1 MQMRSNFARR
11 LAGAL
16 TVAGAV
22 ALVGVVRAEEPK
34 LETYVEGLSNPTG
47 LAFQPE
53 TGTLFVADSGA
64 SKIVRIVDGK
74 AQDAIVGFG
83 EDIYGKGPKYV
94 IGPLGLQFLD
104 KKTLVVGGGGF
115 PDQNDKLYV
124 FELPDEMTEP
134 LKADQ
139 AKETFALAQEGE
151 VPPEG
156 NYYALAAD
164 AKGVYV
170 TANGDDTK
178 GWVAKLAR
186 DGAKVGPFTRFI
198 ATKEA
203 TNVDAPVG
211 IAISPRGEIVVGQ
224 MGEIN
229 LPTDSQL
236 TFYNPESGEM
246 LMNLPAGLHDIA
258 GVAYSP
264 KKQLYAVDFAWLDA
278 SQGGLFQLVSTE
290 ENGEQAIEPKK
301 IAAIDKPTALAFG
314 PDGSLYI
321 TAIGSPAEG
330 AAAPKE
336 GLEAAGSGKVYKI
349 APGL

>member
-1 MQMRSNFARR
+1 MLIRRIAAACFVGAFA
-11 LAGAL
+11 LAS
-16 TVAGAV
+16 VANAQ
-22 ALVGVVRAEEPK
+22 EPK
-34 LETYVEGLSNPTG
+34 VETFAEGLTNPTG

-64 SKIVRIVDGK
+64 SKVVRIVDGK
-74 AQDAIVGFG
+74 AQDVIVGFG
-83 EDIYGKGPKYV
+83 EDVYGKGPKYV
-94 IGPLGLQFLD
+94 IGPLGLHFLD
-104 KKTLVVGGGGF
+104 KKTLVVGGGGY
-115 PDQNDKLYV
+115 PDQKDKLYV
-124 FELPDEMTEP
+124 FELPDEQTEP
-134 LKADQ
+134 LKAEQ
-139 AKETFALAQEGE
+139 ATETFELGQEGD

-156 NYYALAAD
+156 NYYALAGD
-164 AKGVYV
+164 ESGVYV

-178 GWVAKLAR
+178 GWVGKLALNGTKR
-186 DGAKVGPFTRFI
+186 GPFTRFI

-203 TNVDAPVG
+203 INVDAPVG

-236 TFYNPESGEM
+236 TFYNPKSGEM
-246 LMNLPAGLHDIA
+246 LMNLPCGLHDVA

-264 KKQLYAVDFAWLDA
+264 KGQLYAVDFAWLDA
-278 SQGGLFQLVSTE
+278 SQGGLFQLVSK
-290 ENGEQAIEPKK
+290 NDGGEQSIEPKK

-330 AAAPKE
+330 ATGAKE
-336 GLEAAGSGKVYKI
+336 GLEAAGAGKVYKI
-349 APGL
+349 GPGL